1 MAKQTFKTE
10 LSEFVAFAIQ
20 RLHSGSRDSSIEEI
34 FRQWREARDFST
46 TVADVPQGL
55 VDAAGS
61 SEGNRR
67 RPS

>member
-20 RLHSGSRDSSIEEI
+20 RLHSGSRDISIEEI
-34 FRQWREARDFST
+34 FRQWREARDFSAT
-46 TVADVPQGL
+46 MADVPQGL
-55 VDAAGS
+55 DDAAGRR
-61 SEGNRR
+61 EGNLR